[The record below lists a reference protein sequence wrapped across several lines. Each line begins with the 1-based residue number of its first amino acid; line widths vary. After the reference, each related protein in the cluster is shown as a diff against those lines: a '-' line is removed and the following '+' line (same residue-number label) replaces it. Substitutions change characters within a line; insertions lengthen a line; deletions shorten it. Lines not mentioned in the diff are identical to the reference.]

1 MDLVDSDPKYKS
13 LSREAVQTISVCAN
27 VDFKIPEE
35 EELIDMCK
43 AIEDMKDDARMEGRR
58 EGRDEGRMEERLTS
72 IRNLMKKMGWSSKE
86 AMDAL
91 MISAEE
97 QKQYSALI

>member
-1 MDLVDSDPKYKS
+1 
-13 LSREAVQTISVCAN
+13 
-27 VDFKIPEE
+27 
-35 EELIDMCK
+35 MCK
-43 AIEDMKDDARMEGRR
+43 AIEDMKDDARM
-58 EGRDEGRMEERLTS
+58 EGRMEERLTS

>member
-1 MDLVDSDPKYKS
+1 
-13 LSREAVQTISVCAN
+13 
-27 VDFKIPEE
+27 
-35 EELIDMCK
+35 MCK
-43 AIEDMKDDARMEGRR
+43 AIEDIKDDARMEGRR

-91 MISAEE
+91 MLPAEA
-97 QKQYSALI
+97 QKQYSAFI